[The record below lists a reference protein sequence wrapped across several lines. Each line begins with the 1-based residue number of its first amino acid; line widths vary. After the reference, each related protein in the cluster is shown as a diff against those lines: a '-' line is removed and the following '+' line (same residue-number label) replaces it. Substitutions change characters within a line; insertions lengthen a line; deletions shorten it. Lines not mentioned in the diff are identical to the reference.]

1 MTKKAT
7 IGKMSIVIMLYVC
20 AYTTNRIQNLVEREF
35 IMKQFHVVLLLA
47 LLGTHATTSPARLA
61 VAVAQAAQAR
71 VASMSQLEKDLHT
84 CVEAFAPQF
93 AGLTILNITTK
104 KHIIEAGR
112 VALLEVFEAADPNDM
127 TKEYKEAK
135 NMLEKLDVSKVMAA
149 VQDFKKVLAIIP
161 KTTRKVIDD
170 TLTDTVIRKALGF

>member
-1 MTKKAT
+1 M
-7 IGKMSIVIMLYVC
+7 
-20 AYTTNRIQNLVEREF
+20 
-35 IMKQFHVVLLLA
+35 
-47 LLGTHATTSPARLA
+47 
-61 VAVAQAAQAR
+61 
-71 VASMSQLEKDLHT
+71 
-84 CVEAFAPQF
+84 
-93 AGLTILNITTK
+93 
-104 KHIIEAGR
+104 
-112 VALLEVFEAADPNDM
+112 FEAADPNDM